1 MNTNDTPETSPG
13 AILEGAAPGKA
24 LPPAAR
30 RALEEA
36 AGRRREIDARA
47 AELAARKEHNGRGGL
62 EPVRYEDWEVKGLAS
77 DF

>member
-1 MNTNDTPETSPG
+1 MSTNDRSETSPPD
-13 AILEGAAPGKA
+13 AAEGAAPGKT
-24 LPPAAR
+24 LSPAAK

-36 AGRRREIDARA
+36 AERRRAIDARA
-47 AELAARKEHNGRGGL
+47 AEMARRKEHSGRGGL

>member
-1 MNTNDTPETSPG
+1 MSTNDSLQTNPAAS
-13 AILEGAAPGKA
+13 LEGAAPGKP
-24 LPPAAR
+24 LSPAAR

-36 AGRRREIDARA
+36 AVRRRGIDARA

>member
-1 MNTNDTPETSPG
+1 MSMHDTTDPDRP
-13 AILEGAAPGKA
+13 IEGAAPGKN
-24 LPPAAR
+24 LSPAAR

-36 AGRRREIDARA
+36 AERRLAIDARA
-47 AELAARKEHNGRGGL
+47 AEIAKQKELQGRGGL